1 MVMLSGF
8 RYAEVVRKLRRAGFV
23 LRRQPRGSH
32 QIWRNPAT
40 GARAT
45 VPFHSGALPVGT
57 VRSIIR
63 QAGLSVEEFLEL

>member
-8 RYAEVVRKLRRAGFV
+8 RPADIIRKLRRAGFV
-23 LRRQPRGSH
+23 FDRQARGSH
-32 QIWRNPAT
+32 QVWINLNTR
-40 GARAT
+40 ARAIIP
-45 VPFHSGALPVGT
+45 VHPGDLPAGT